1 MPRPS
6 LAIKRLVSLQTSR
19 QVLDLFTITGS
30 PPLTAN
36 SQHFIGNEQETYRR
50 PYFGVEAVSSNID
63 DKTLHEFY
71 LWPFVDGV
79 RAGAAS
85 IMCSYNRINNTY
97 GCENSKLINGIL
109 KTELEYDGF
118 VLLDW
123 NAQHSLQ
130 SANAGL
136 DMVMP
141 LGGNWGN
148 NLTDAVRNGTVDESR
163 LNDMATR

>member
-1 MPRPS
+1 M
-6 LAIKRLVSLQTSR
+6 
-19 QVLDLFTITGS
+19 
-30 PPLTAN
+30 
-36 SQHFIGNEQETYRR
+36 
-50 PYFGVEAVSSNID
+50 EAASSNID

-97 GCENSKLINGIL
+97 GCENSKLLNGIL
-109 KTELEYDGF
+109 KTEMQFEGF

-123 NAQHSLQ
+123 NAQHKLE

-141 LGGNWGN
+141 LGGNWGS
-148 NLTDAVRNGTVDESR
+148 NLTRAISNGTVDDSR
-163 LNDMATR
+163 IDDMATRYIAVISFSQLGDCM